1 MLYRDTFN
9 NKTIR
14 PILKEAKENN
24 YKFEKSD
31 VSGHS
36 ILMIETDN
44 SMTSFTYY
52 DDVNSRDSD
61 FAEIQRHMTNGKS

>member
-1 MLYRDTFN
+1 MTKKNNFK
-9 NKTIR
+9 NKTIANV
-14 PILKEAKENN
+14 ITDAKENN
-24 YKFEKSD
+24 YKFKKSD

-61 FAEIQRHMTNGKS
+61 FAEIQKHMTNGKS